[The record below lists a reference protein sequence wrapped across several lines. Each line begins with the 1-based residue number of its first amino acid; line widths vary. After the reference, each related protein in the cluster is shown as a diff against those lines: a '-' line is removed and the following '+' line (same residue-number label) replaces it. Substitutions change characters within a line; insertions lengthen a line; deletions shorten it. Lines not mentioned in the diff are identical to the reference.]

1 MRIDDL
7 YTSVTATIIRELEAG
22 TAPWVKPWTS
32 DHPVMPQN
40 AVTRRPYN
48 GINVL
53 ILWMTAQAM
62 FYPQNRWL
70 TFKQAIDKGAHVRKG
85 EKATPIVLVKRLVVG
100 EEEDERTVNMLRSFS
115 VFNVAQVE
123 GLVPE
128 QSQEA
133 TRTPV
138 MDFVARTRA
147 EVLHGHSAAFY
158 APSRDIVCL
167 PDPDRFV
174 SLEHYE
180 ATALHELTHWTGH
193 KDRLARDL
201 SGRFGTKAY
210 AAEELVAELGA
221 AFLCAHL
228 GVNGQLR
235 HAEYISTWL
244 ELLREDP
251 RAIFTASAK
260 ASQAADFLRAF
271 SEKED
276 VSRE

>member
-7 YTSVTATIIRELEAG
+7 YTSVTASIIAALETG

-32 DHPVMPQN
+32 EQPVMPQN

-53 ILWMTAQAM
+53 ILWMTAQARL
-62 FYPQNRWL
+62 YPSNRWL
-70 TFKQAIDKGAHVRKG
+70 TFKQAFDKGAHVRKG
-85 EKATPIVLVKRLVVG
+85 EKATPVVLVKRLVVG
-100 EEEDERTVNMLRSFS
+100 EEDDERTVSMLRSFS
-115 VFNVAQVE
+115 VFNVAQVD
-123 GLVPE
+123 GLEPE
-128 QSQEA
+128 RPLEA

-138 MDFVARTRA
+138 MDFVGQSKAR
-147 EVLHGHSAAFY
+147 VLHGHSGAFY
-158 APSRDIVCL
+158 SPSRDAICL

-174 SLEHYE
+174 SQEHYE
-180 ATALHELTHWTGH
+180 ATMLHELTHWTGH
-193 KDRLARDL
+193 KDRLGRDF

-235 HAEYISTWL
+235 HADYIKTWL

-271 SEKED
+271 SEKEA
-276 VSRE
+276 VSCK